1 MEVWSSGLGGTTLEV
16 CEPQPPITAVL
27 GMEYVPGQCLCVKLI
42 VGKEVETDCAIVESV
57 DARCQ
62 EFGEC
67 HGFHGGDGRRLGAGD
82 TVLLVDVLYHHIE
95 CLQMEG
101 LAGSEYALRLR
112 PWWNLVSLGDLL
124 DAITTVSLLVVE
136 GGTLWPGIHD
146 CSTV

>member
-27 GMEYVPGQCLCVKLI
+27 GMEYVPGWCLHVKLI
-42 VGKEVETDCAIVESV
+42 VGKEAESDCAIVKSV
-57 DARCQ
+57 DARRQ
-62 EFGEC
+62 ELGKC
-67 HGFHGGDGRRLGAGD
+67 HGFHGNDGRRLGARD
-82 TVLLVDVLYHHIE
+82 TVLLIDVLYRHIE

-112 PWWNLVSLGDLL
+112 PWRNLVGLGDLL

-146 CSTV
+146 RLTA